1 MVQVR
6 AHAAGLGGLPVSG
19 HSLLSRH
26 ATTAAANG
34 ASIERIAAQT
44 RHRDLNTLIEH
55 YIRPPDALANSTGR
69 NLGL

>member
-1 MVQVR
+1 M
-6 AHAAGLGGLPVSG
+6 GGLQISG
-19 HSLLSRH
+19 HSLRAGH

-55 YIRPPDALANSTGR
+55 YIRPPNALTNTTSG